1 MPSELGIKSSDANR
15 EEKLKLLVQD
25 VYLLKAGGRRMQ
37 VLFFFFSSWHS
48 QTQYFQVPYLYKAA
62 TDVLGLMC

>member
-1 MPSELGIKSSDANR
+1 MPSELVIKSSDANR

-37 VLFFFFSSWHS
+37 VLFFFSPPDIPKRSTSKYHIY
-48 QTQYFQVPYLYKAA
+48 TKL
-62 TDVLGLMC
+62 LLMC